1 MHFVTEYNGKT
12 GGGITMG
19 EPMYIRQTET
29 ESILGDR
36 IVLYYFTTEKKE
48 KIGETET
55 IRYGIGIDMYTQLP
69 YQRTTKERKVVDAVF
84 RSKRDAQKFIDVLCD
99 GCVTPATLEDI
110 INDNLE
116 RECVI

>member
-1 MHFVTEYNGKT
+1 MA
-12 GGGITMG
+12 

-36 IVLYYFTTEKKE
+36 IVLYYFTTEKKD

-55 IRYGIGIDMYTQLP
+55 VRYGIGIDMYTQLP
-69 YQRTTKERKVVDAVF
+69 HQRTIKERRVVDSVF

-99 GCVTPATLEDI
+99 GCVTPSSLEDI

-116 RECVI
+116 KEYVI

>member
-1 MHFVTEYNGKT
+1 MA
-12 GGGITMG
+12 

-48 KIGETET
+48 KIGETEAV
-55 IRYGIGIDMYTQLP
+55 RYGIGIDMYTQLP

-84 RSKRDAQKFIDVLCD
+84 RNKRDAQKFIDVLCE

-110 INDNLE
+110 INDNLQQE
-116 RECVI
+116 YVSLG